1 MRVRRNGVCREV
13 SETLYNTKFK
23 AMGYVVV
30 EEPTK
35 TNKEPDEEAIRAKAK
50 EMGIGHYWNKSIET
64 LIQEG
69 VEA

>member
-1 MRVRRNGVCREV
+1 MRVKRNGVCREV

-23 AMGYVVV
+23 ALGYVIV
-30 EEPTK
+30 EGPA
-35 TNKEPDEEAIRAKAK
+35 KEKELDEELIRAKAK
-50 EMGIGHYWNKSIET
+50 EMGISHYWNKSIET